1 MVGQQRPGAME
12 IMLRSMGM
20 GDAMDAAGKLAR
32 SGAIEKLIAFAD
44 ELTELRREVAQLTE
58 LRREL
63 VELRRI
69 IQDGASSQPGSGSGA
84 IRSIGRFTAT
94 DCGSPRTDNEPSGPI
109 TPRRFANDG
118 I

>member
-12 IMLRSMGM
+12 IMLRSMGL
-20 GDAMDAAGKLAR
+20 GEAMDAAGKLAR

-44 ELTELRREVAQLTE
+44 ELGELRREVAE
-58 LRREL
+58 LK
-63 VELRRI
+63 RI
-69 IQDGASSQPGSGSGA
+69 IQDGASTQPGSGSGA

-94 DCGSPRTDNEPSGPI
+94 DCGSPRTDSEPSGPI